1 MNRVVSGKLCVQ
13 EEFIVAYYD
22 GSDGRRHRQIHSE
35 ARGCRPQAYAAK
47 RFSPTNAAEKS
58 VDSQRLGPDDA
69 SGVAPN
75 SRRLTRFSC
84 DRPWDLGDHVAT
96 REAREP
102 TRPTSAE
109 AREPTRRG
117 RARASGATGAG

>member
-13 EEFIVAYYD
+13 LELIVAYYD
-22 GSDGRRHRQIHSE
+22 GSDGRRYKQIHSE
-35 ARGCRPQAYAAK
+35 AGGCRPQAYAAK

-58 VDSQRLGPDDA
+58 VDSQRLGRDDA
-69 SGVAPN
+69 SELAAN
-75 SRRLTRFSC
+75 SRRLTRFTC
-84 DRPWDLGDHVAT
+84 NRPWDLGDHVAT

-102 TRPTSAE
+102 TRPTNAE
-109 AREPTRRG
+109 DREPTRRG

>member
-69 SGVAPN
+69 SGVAAN

-96 REAREP
+96 RED
-102 TRPTSAE
+102 
-109 AREPTRRG
+109 REPTRRG

>member
-1 MNRVVSGKLCVQ
+1 MNSMVSGKLCVQ

-22 GSDGRRHRQIHSE
+22 GSDGRRYRQIHSE
-35 ARGCRPQAYAAK
+35 AGGCRPQAYAAK

-58 VDSQRLGPDDA
+58 VDSQRLGRDDA
-69 SGVAPN
+69 SELAAN
-75 SRRLTRFSC
+75 SRRLTRFTC

-102 TRPTSAE
+102 TRPRSGE

>member
-1 MNRVVSGKLCVQ
+1 MNSIVSGKLCVQ

-22 GSDGRRHRQIHSE
+22 GSDGRRHRQIHFE

-69 SGVAPN
+69 SGVAAN

-102 TRPTSAE
+102 TR
-109 AREPTRRG
+109 RG

>member
-1 MNRVVSGKLCVQ
+1 MNSMVSGKLCVQ

-35 ARGCRPQAYAAK
+35 AGGCPPQAYAAK
-47 RFSPTNAAEKS
+47 RFSPTNAAEQS

-69 SGVAPN
+69 SELAAN
-75 SRRLTRFSC
+75 SRHLTRSTC
-84 DRPWDLGDHVAT
+84 DCSRDLGDHVAT

-117 RARASGATGAG
+117 RARASGATCAG